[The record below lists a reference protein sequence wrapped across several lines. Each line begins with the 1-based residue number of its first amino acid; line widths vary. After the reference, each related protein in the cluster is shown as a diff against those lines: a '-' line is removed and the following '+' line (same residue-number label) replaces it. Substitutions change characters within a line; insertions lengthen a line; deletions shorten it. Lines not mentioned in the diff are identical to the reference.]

1 MNSSAI
7 LSREGLQQAVAD
19 SSNLIKTYK
28 EYLSELRDELSERF
42 YADEPIQNLV
52 SLRSDRLDILMR
64 SIWSNYDWG
73 DDITLVAVGGYGR
86 GELHPYSDIDL
97 LILSRDSEHDYKA
110 NIESLI
116 TLLWDINLDIGHS
129 VRSITECA
137 AAAAEDITIATNLME
152 SRVLIGNSAL
162 HTELMAQV
170 GPDQIWPSA
179 DFFRAKWDEQ
189 IHRHR
194 KFANTEY
201 NLEPNIKSSPG
212 GLRDI
217 QMIGWVVKRHFGAQ
231 SIDELKERL
240 FLSQEELDTLKDGQ
254 NFLWRLRFAL
264 HLIAGREEDRL
275 LFDHQRTLARQFGYE
290 DDDSKLA
297 VERFMQQYY
306 RWVQQLGEL
315 NDVLMQHFDETILR
329 ACEAETVLELNPRFR
344 IRNGHIEVCNDKVF
358 EKTPSALMEIFVLM
372 AHHDGIDGVRASTI
386 RLIRKSR
393 HLIDDKFRADPR
405 NKRYFLDLLRA
416 PSRVALNLRRMKRF
430 GVLAKFIPAFGKIV
444 GQMQHDLFHI
454 YSVDAHTLELIKN
467 LSRFRYPDMVK
478 RFPMACR
485 IMQRLPKPELLFL
498 AGLFHDIAK
507 GRGGDHSSLGAV
519 DALEFCQYLGLNKR
533 DSNLVAWL
541 VEKHLEMS
549 SVSQRKDIQDPD
561 VIRDFALT
569 MGDQQHLDYLFCLT
583 IADINA
589 TNPTLWTSWR
599 ASLMRQLYAET
610 RRALRRGLEN
620 PIDKQEWIAETQ
632 LGAIEKLE
640 DYGFTETEIRE
651 LWGDTGEDYFI
662 REQIDDIVWHARAI
676 AQRTTVDEPIVLV
689 KEGGLLDHEGATQIF
704 VHTRAR
710 KGLFALLAGALEQLD
725 LSIQDARIYNA
736 GTGYTLD
743 TFYVLGCDNTPIGDD
758 QARIDHIIKFLK
770 EQLKLVEG
778 SPEDVQRRM
787 PRQMRLFSTPTRTS
801 MATDLNKGHTVLE
814 VITPDRPGLLAR
826 LALIFNKYGIR
837 LQNAKIATLGE
848 RVEDVFF
855 VTDENNQPI
864 KDAVLCEEIQQA
876 ICRELDEQAS
886 HQAI

>member
-1 MNSSAI
+1 MSSSLLNTDALRDAAAQSENMI
-7 LSREGLQQAVAD
+7 TLCKR
-19 SSNLIKTYK
+19 
-28 EYLSELRDELSERF
+28 YLSELQDELRRRF
-42 YADEPIQNLV
+42 YADEPIQTLV
-52 SLRSDRLDILMR
+52 KMRSEKLDILLR
-64 SIWSNYDWG
+64 FLWSRYDWG
-73 DDITLVAVGGYGR
+73 DDIALIAVGGYGR
-86 GELHPYSDIDL
+86 GELHPHSDIDL
-97 LILSRDSEHDYKA
+97 LILADDNAADYRE
-110 NIESLI
+110 NIEGLI
-116 TLLWDINLDIGHS
+116 TLLWDINLEIGHS
-129 VRSITECA
+129 VRSVTECRQA
-137 AAAAEDITIATNLME
+137 AIDDITVVTNLME
-152 SRVLIGNSAL
+152 SRPLSGNSAL
-162 HTELMAQV
+162 HERLMTLV

-179 DFFRAKWDEQ
+179 EFFRAKWDEQ
-189 IHRHR
+189 ILRHR
-194 KFANTEY
+194 KYANTEY

-217 QMIGWVVKRHFGAQ
+217 QMIGWVIKRHFGAQ
-231 SIDELKERL
+231 SIDELRDRL

-254 NFLWRLRFAL
+254 HYLWRLRFAL
-264 HLIAGREEDRL
+264 HLITGREEDRL
-275 LFDHQRTLARQFGYE
+275 LFDHQRTLAAQFGYE
-290 DDDSKLA
+290 DDDNKLA

-306 RWVQQLGEL
+306 RWAQHLGEL

-329 ACEAETVLELNPRFR
+329 ACEAETVLEINPRFR
-344 IRNGHIEVCNDKVF
+344 IRNGHIEVTNDKVF

-372 AHHDGIDGVRASTI
+372 AHHDAIDGVRASTI

-393 HLIDDKFRADPR
+393 HLIDEQFRDDPR
-405 NKRYFLDLLRA
+405 NKRFFMELLRA
-416 PSRVALNLRRMKRF
+416 PQRVALNLRRMKRF
-430 GVLAKFIPAFGKIV
+430 GVLGKFIPAFGKIV

-467 LSRFRYPDMVK
+467 ISRFRYPDMVK
-478 RFPMACR
+478 RYPMACR

-507 GRGGDHSSLGAV
+507 GRGGDHSTLGAV
-519 DALEFCQYLGLNKR
+519 DAREFCEYLGLNRR
-533 DSNLVAWL
+533 DTNLVAWL

-561 VIRDFALT
+561 VIRDFAL
-569 MGDQQHLDYLFCLT
+569 MVGDQQHLDYLFCLT

-589 TNPTLWTSWR
+589 TNPNLWTSWR

-632 LGAIEKLE
+632 NEVLEKLE
-640 DYGFTETEIRE
+640 DYGFTEAEVRE
-651 LWGDTGEDYFI
+651 LWGNTGEDYFI
-662 REQIDDIVWHARAI
+662 REQVDDIVWHCRAI
-676 AQRTTVDEPIVLV
+676 AQRTSPEDSLVLV
-689 KEGGLLDHEGATQIF
+689 KKGGLLDHEGATQIF
-704 VHTRAR
+704 VHTPSK
-710 KGLFALLAGALEQLD
+710 KGIFAVLAGALEQLD

-743 TFYVLGCDNTPIGDD
+743 TFYVLGANGEPIGDNPG
-758 QARIDHIIKFLK
+758 RIQEITDYLIQ
-770 EQLKLVEG
+770 QLSQPEG
-778 SPEDVQRRM
+778 SPEEVHRRM

-826 LALIFNKYGIR
+826 LGTIFNDYNIR

-855 VTDENNQPI
+855 ITDEEDRPI
-864 KDAVLCEEIQQA
+864 NDPDLCTQIQKA
-876 ICRELDEQAS
+876 ICRELDEKASKQAL
-886 HQAI
+886 

>member
-1 MNSSAI
+1 MSSSLLNTEA
-7 LSREGLQQAVAD
+7 LREAAAQ
-19 SSNLIKTYK
+19 SSNMISLCKR
-28 EYLSELRDELSERF
+28 YLGELQDELRTRF
-42 YADEPIQNLV
+42 YADEPIQKLV
-52 SLRSDRLDILMR
+52 RMRSKKLDILLQFL
-64 SIWSNYDWG
+64 WSRYDWG
-73 DDITLVAVGGYGR
+73 DDIALIAVGGYGR
-86 GELHPYSDIDL
+86 GELHPHSDIDL
-97 LILSRDSEHDYKA
+97 LILTADDAADYRD

-116 TLLWDINLDIGHS
+116 TLLWDINLEIGHS
-129 VRSITECA
+129 VRGVTECRQA
-137 AAAAEDITIATNLME
+137 AIDDITIVTNLME
-152 SRVLIGNSAL
+152 SRPLSGNADL
-162 HTELMAQV
+162 HEQLMALV

-179 DFFRAKWDEQ
+179 EFFRAKWDEQ
-189 IHRHR
+189 ILRHR
-194 KFANTEY
+194 KYANTEY

-217 QMIGWVVKRHFGAQ
+217 QMIGWVIKRHFGAQ
-231 SIDELKERL
+231 SIDELRDRL

-254 NFLWRLRFAL
+254 HYLWRLRFAL
-264 HLIAGREEDRL
+264 HLITGREEDRL
-275 LFDHQRTLARQFGYE
+275 LFDHQRTLAAQFGYE
-290 DDDSKLA
+290 DDDNKLA

-306 RWVQQLGEL
+306 RWAQHLGEM

-329 ACEAETVLELNPRFR
+329 ACEAETVLEINPRFR
-344 IRNGHIEVCNDKVF
+344 IRNGHIEVTNDKVF

-372 AHHDGIDGVRASTI
+372 AHHDAIDGVRASTI

-393 HLIDDKFRADPR
+393 HLIDEQFRTDSR
-405 NKRYFLDLLRA
+405 NKRFFLELLRA
-416 PSRVALNLRRMKRF
+416 PQRVALNLRRMKRF
-430 GVLAKFIPAFGKIV
+430 GVLGKFIPAFGKIV

-467 LSRFRYPDMVK
+467 ISRFRYPDMVK
-478 RFPMACR
+478 RYPMACR

-507 GRGGDHSSLGAV
+507 GRGGDHSTLGAV
-519 DALEFCQYLGLNKR
+519 DAREFCEYLGLNRR
-533 DSNLVAWL
+533 DTNLVSWL

-561 VIRDFALT
+561 VIRDFAL
-569 MGDQQHLDYLFCLT
+569 MVGDQQHLDYLFCLT

-589 TNPTLWTSWR
+589 TNPNLWTSWR

-632 LGAIEKLE
+632 NEVLEKLE
-640 DYGFTETEIRE
+640 DYGFTEAEVRE
-651 LWGDTGEDYFI
+651 LWGNTGEDYFI
-662 REQIDDIVWHARAI
+662 REQVDDIVWHCRAI
-676 AQRTTVDEPIVLV
+676 AQRTSPQDSLVLV
-689 KEGGLLDHEGATQIF
+689 KKGGLLDHEGATQIF
-704 VHTRAR
+704 VHTPSK
-710 KGLFALLAGALEQLD
+710 KGIFAVLAGALEQLD

-743 TFYVLGCDNTPIGDD
+743 TFYVLGANGEPIGDNPG
-758 QARIDHIIKFLK
+758 RIEEITNYLIQ
-770 EQLKLVEG
+770 QLSQPEG
-778 SPEDVQRRM
+778 SPEEVHRRM

-826 LALIFNKYGIR
+826 LGTIFNDYNIR

-855 VTDENNQPI
+855 ITDEEDRPI
-864 KDAVLCEEIQQA
+864 NDPELCTQIQKA
-876 ICRELDEQAS
+876 ICHELDEKASKQAL
-886 HQAI
+886 